1 MQTEKQQK
9 EQVQEQFM
17 FSDFPVF
24 EFKKKKK
31 KCCEKYKRKGK
42 RCGSCPLKGCA

>member
-1 MQTEKQQK
+1 MQTIPLISSITEK
-9 EQVQEQFM
+9 ETPW
-17 FSDFPVF
+17 SFPIL

-31 KCCEKYKRKGK
+31 KSCCEKYKRKGT